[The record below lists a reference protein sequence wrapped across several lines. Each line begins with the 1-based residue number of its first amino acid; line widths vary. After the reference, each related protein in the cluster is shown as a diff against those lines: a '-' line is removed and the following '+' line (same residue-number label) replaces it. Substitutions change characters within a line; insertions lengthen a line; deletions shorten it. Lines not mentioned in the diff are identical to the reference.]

1 MGSNPA
7 VAFLLPGLE
16 VSTMP
21 RKPKRPCSH
30 PGCPK
35 LTDGRF
41 CEEHAKMEAKRYEK
55 YDRDPAVHRRYG
67 RAWTRIR
74 NRYAAAHPFCEE
86 CYKRGVLTPME
97 EVHHILPL
105 SRGGTHADDNLMSL
119 CKSCHSRITAEMG
132 DRWHDR

>member
-1 MGSNPA
+1 
-7 VAFLLPGLE
+7 
-16 VSTMP
+16 MP

-41 CEEHAKMEAKRYEK
+41 CEEHAEQEARRYEK

-74 NRYAAAHPFCEE
+74 NRYAASHPFCED
-86 CYKRGVLTPME
+86 CYKRGILTPME

>member
-1 MGSNPA
+1 
-7 VAFLLPGLE
+7 
-16 VSTMP
+16 MP
-21 RKPKRPCSH
+21 KKPKRPCSH

-41 CEEHAKMEAKRYEK
+41 CEEHTKQEAKRYEK

-74 NRYAAAHPFCEE
+74 NRYAAAHPFCED
-86 CYKRGVLTPME
+86 CYKRGILTPME